1 MQYNHFMRIGI
12 LGINHK
18 SADLSAREQFAKACY
33 RCLHSESEMASA
45 YACTCLFTCHRTEVY
60 FSADDL
66 AVAHSELLHVL
77 REEIASPFE
86 HYLYAYFGFDCFLH
100 LAYVT
105 AGLDSAIIG
114 ESDIQRQVKLAYGQ
128 ACLQASLP
136 SCLHYLFQK
145 CLKLGKYARSQLTF
159 PAGQITVP
167 RMVYETSSY
176 VFNAKPMRVLC
187 IGNSEIN
194 RQVIAYI
201 RQKGPHEITLCTR
214 SVHSAQGFAMRHVVA
229 LLPWE
234 ERKAWTDYDLLIS
247 GTNASSFVVQWE
259 EHIPRT
265 RLIFDLGVPRNVDP
279 QLSKHPQVV
288 LRNMDELGTML
299 ERRQRTEGA
308 NIRAVESA
316 LQEKVRAYVSFFHD
330 KRVGLCV
337 S

>member
-1 MQYNHFMRIGI
+1 MQYNHFMRIGV

-18 SADLSAREQFAKACY
+18 SADLDVRERFAKACY
-33 RCLHSESEMASA
+33 RCLHSDSELASA

-60 FSADDL
+60 FCAEDL

-86 HYLYAYFGFDCFLH
+86 HCLYAYFGFDCFLH

-145 CLKLGKYARSQLTF
+145 CLKLGKYARSHLAL

-167 RMVYETSSY
+167 RMVYEMSSCI
-176 VFNAKPMRVLC
+176 FNAKRMRILC

-194 RQVIAYI
+194 RQVIVYF
-201 RQKGPHEITLCTR
+201 RQKGFHEMALCTR
-214 SVHSAQGFAMRHVVA
+214 SIHSAQGFAGKHAVA

-234 ERKAWTDYDLLIS
+234 ERGGWTDYDLLIC

-259 EHIPRT
+259 EQIPRT
-265 RLIFDLGVPRNVDP
+265 RLIFDLGMPRNVDP
-279 QLSKHPQVV
+279 QLARHPHVV
-288 LRNMDELGTML
+288 LRNMDELGAML

-316 LQEKVRAYVSFFHD
+316 LQEKVRTYVALFHE
-330 KRVGLCV
+330 RRTVCV

>member
-1 MQYNHFMRIGI
+1 MRIAI

-18 SADLSAREQFAKACY
+18 SADLSVRELFARACY

-60 FSADDL
+60 FSAEDL

-77 REEIASPFE
+77 REEITTPFE
-86 HYLYAYFGFDCFLH
+86 HYLYTYFGVDCFLH

-145 CLKLGKYARSQLTF
+145 CLKLGKYARAHLAF
-159 PAGQITVP
+159 PAGQVTVP
-167 RMVYETSSY
+167 RMVYETSHC
-176 VFNAKPMRVLC
+176 VFPAKSMRILC

-194 RQVIAYI
+194 RQVIAYF
-201 RQKGPHEITLCTR
+201 RQKGIHEIALCTR
-214 SVHSAQGFAMRHVVA
+214 SVHSAQGFAMKHGVA
-229 LLPWE
+229 LLPWD
-234 ERKAWTDYDLLIS
+234 EREAWIDYDLLIC
-247 GTNASSFVVQWE
+247 GTNASSFVVRWE
-259 EHIPRT
+259 EYIPST

-279 QLSKHPQVV
+279 QLARHPQVV

-308 NIRAVESA
+308 NIRAIESA
-316 LQEKVRAYVSFFHD
+316 LQDKVRIYVSLFHE
-330 KRVGLCV
+330 KRAVCV